1 MKRQCDLD
9 RPHLSRR
16 TVLVAAG
23 IGAAGLVAAACG
35 SGSGDDKTDSGP
47 RTPKVSLTYSP
58 DLASP
63 AAPNP
68 TVEFSV
74 KADKGTLNPDV
85 KLLNPQGK
93 AVAGK
98 LSDDRTKYTIT
109 EPLGYGA
116 TYTWQGSAVGSDQVA
131 AQVQGTFTTLAPD
144 AQANVVIN
152 VADGQEVGIAAS
164 LILKFD
170 STIEDKAAVEKVLQ
184 VTTTPETEGGWA
196 WLGEDNGSRAH
207 WRPREYWAPGTKI
220 HLDAKLYGVQM
231 GDGLY
236 GAADMTSDFS
246 IGRAQVVKAEASS
259 HQIVVIRDGATLMTL
274 PCSYGEGDLDHNVTR
289 SGIHVVTEKYED
301 FYMTNPAA
309 GYFNIRER
317 WAVRISNNGEFI
329 HANPETVGVQGSSN
343 VTNGCI
349 NLSLENAQKYFETA
363 MYGDPVEVTGTR
375 INLSEADGDIFDWIF
390 DWDQWTGMSA
400 ITGQARDNTVP
411 ATPSGAP
418 RSAASG

>member
-1 MKRQCDLD
+1 
-9 RPHLSRR
+9 
-16 TVLVAAG
+16 
-23 IGAAGLVAAACG
+23 
-35 SGSGDDKTDSGP
+35 
-47 RTPKVSLTYSP
+47 
-58 DLASP
+58 
-63 AAPNP
+63 
-68 TVEFSV
+68 
-74 KADKGTLNPDV
+74 
-85 KLLNPQGK
+85 
-93 AVAGK
+93 
-98 LSDDRTKYTIT
+98 
-109 EPLGYGA
+109 
-116 TYTWQGSAVGSDQVA
+116 
-131 AQVQGTFTTLAPD
+131 
-144 AQANVVIN
+144 
-152 VADGQEVGIAAS
+152 
-164 LILKFD
+164 
-170 STIEDKAAVEKVLQ
+170 
-184 VTTTPETEGGWA
+184 
-196 WLGEDNGSRAH
+196 
-207 WRPREYWAPGTKI
+207 
-220 HLDAKLYGVQM
+220 M

-274 PCSYGEGDLDHNVTR
+274 PCSYGEGDLDRNVTR